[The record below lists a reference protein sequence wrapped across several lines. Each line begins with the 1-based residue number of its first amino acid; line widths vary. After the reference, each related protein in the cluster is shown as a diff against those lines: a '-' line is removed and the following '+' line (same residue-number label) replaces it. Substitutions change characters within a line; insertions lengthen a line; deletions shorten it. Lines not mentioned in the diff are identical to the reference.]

1 MKKNDI
7 DVIIIGFFQQNQ
19 EWIEENM
26 SNTLL
31 YNEELKEITKNENCY
46 FADLFDIFQKVTFKK
61 NLKEDLVVDYMY
73 HPSDWGHQL
82 YLTRL
87 LPVFNIDRSIKP
99 IEFEKY
105 VYVR

>member
-1 MKKNDI
+1 M

-46 FADLFDIFQKVTFKK
+46 FADVFDIFQKVTFKK

-73 HPSDWGHQL
+73 HP
-82 YLTRL
+82 
-87 LPVFNIDRSIKP
+87 
-99 IEFEKY
+99 
-105 VYVR
+105 

>member
-1 MKKNDI
+1 M
-7 DVIIIGFFQQNQ
+7 V
-19 EWIEENM
+19 EENI

-31 YNEELKEITKNENCY
+31 YNEELKEITKNANCY
-46 FADLFDIFQKVTFKK
+46 FADVFDIFQKVTFKK
-61 NLKEDLVVDYMY
+61 NLKEDLVVDYMH

-82 YLTRL
+82 YLTSL
-87 LPVFNIDRSIKP
+87 LPVFNVDRSIKLFNVDGSIKP

>member
-1 MKKNDI
+1 M

-26 SNTLL
+26 RNTLL

-46 FADLFDIFQKVTFKK
+46 FADVFDIFQKVTFKK

-73 HPSDWGHQL
+73 HP
-82 YLTRL
+82 
-87 LPVFNIDRSIKP
+87 
-99 IEFEKY
+99 
-105 VYVR
+105 